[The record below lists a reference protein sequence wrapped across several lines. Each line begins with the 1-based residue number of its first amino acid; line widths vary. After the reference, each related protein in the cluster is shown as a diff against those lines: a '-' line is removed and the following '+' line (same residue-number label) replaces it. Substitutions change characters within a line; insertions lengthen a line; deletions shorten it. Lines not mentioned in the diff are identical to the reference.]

1 MDLDAFFATT
11 YIEKVKG
18 TWDTSNNLYLFSCY
32 KDGWSLFHLH
42 HVCVRGG
49 QDGVVTGLNSVE
61 NDWSLYSQGE
71 NNFKISAKDWD
82 NTQGVAMGHALKSVR
97 IDESDVARTILIK
110 DGTIFANCY
119 QQSSNTANPAHW
131 MMKLGTLYEI
141 AHCKA
146 KDSSKSMF
154 RNNWP
159 VPMKQLYLHQC
170 ANPSETN
177 WKWGQ
182 NMYGLVS
189 NQMVESGLLDLKFIF
204 YNDDGYEPRS
214 VKGERFELTCFEDI
228 YASTRVGV
236 WMQQFDV
243 LIKFRRD
250 AAKVYG
256 EPSEALS
263 HPEIADEMGAWGAGD
278 RSEYGEQTRIQ
289 NEDVLIEN
297 FEEKKRQSYCLSD
310 GKSAAR
316 IKIFQRSATNSLR
329 KFININEVVRLAQD
343 YTTERVEIVSVNAST
358 SIAEQIRFFN
368 EFDLLITPHGSHLA
382 NGIFTV
388 RPQNKAVIEIV
399 PYAFDKVFYSNYI
412 PALGFAHYII
422 STGHLTPS
430 QRNTGGDRCVFKS
443 ANTFDELSCKKIPHA
458 YPGKYPQKM
467 MECPTRYHTRM
478 CDTFVQI
485 PLLKMELDTLF
496 NKVLCGKEQGVK

>member
-1 MDLDAFFATT
+1 MFETTFLLKTRVVPLPFLPAGARARGLGMSTAVLCFITILFPCLATVDLDAFFATT

-214 VKGERFELTCFEDI
+214 VKGFPVNLL
-228 YASTRVGV
+228 V
-236 WMQQFDV
+236 
-243 LIKFRRD
+243 KFHPFCLL
-250 AAKVYG
+250 
-256 EPSEALS
+256 ECTFHS
-263 HPEIADEMGAWGAGD
+263 H
-278 RSEYGEQTRIQ
+278 S
-289 NEDVLIEN
+289 
-297 FEEKKRQSYCLSD
+297 FF
-310 GKSAAR
+310 AR
-316 IKIFQRSATNSLR
+316 YL
-329 KFININEVVRLAQD
+329 
-343 YTTERVEIVSVNAST
+343 
-358 SIAEQIRFFN
+358 
-368 EFDLLITPHGSHLA
+368 
-382 NGIFTV
+382 
-388 RPQNKAVIEIV
+388 
-399 PYAFDKVFYSNYI
+399 
-412 PALGFAHYII
+412 
-422 STGHLTPS
+422 
-430 QRNTGGDRCVFKS
+430 
-443 ANTFDELSCKKIPHA
+443 
-458 YPGKYPQKM
+458 
-467 MECPTRYHTRM
+467 
-478 CDTFVQI
+478 
-485 PLLKMELDTLF
+485 
-496 NKVLCGKEQGVK
+496 